1 MATVAVAAIT
11 RDGTAVTMSSASSGG
26 DKVRAADRTFL
37 LVTNGSGGE
46 LTVTISGAGQTSYG
60 VDNPDKTF
68 TVADDETQA
77 IPLLAVYG
85 DPDDAGLASIGWS
98 SSSSVTFAAL
108 RI

>member
-11 RDGTAVTMSSASSGG
+11 RDGTAVTTSTASSGG

-37 LVTNGSGGE
+37 LVENGGGSS
-46 LTVTISGAGQTSYG
+46 LTVTIGGVGTTSYG
-60 VDNPDKTF
+60 VDNPDKTVS
-68 TVADDETQA
+68 VAAGATSA

-85 DPDDAGLASIGWS
+85 DPDDSGLASITWS
-98 SSSSVTFAAL
+98 ATTSVTFAAL